1 MLHVET
7 IGGLCPFRHAV
18 KFWAPP
24 TRKFYTSVR
33 PRQQSINALRRAKV
47 ISRPS
52 TNGGGSDRK
61 MDFSFFAL
69 SLLLLS
75 KDANFLARVPF
86 ASLSA
91 FLPFR
96 AFHQERRTVATAEMQ
111 TYVPPSPLHKFL
123 AMPPARPSKKRR
135 VARPT

>member
-1 MLHVET
+1 
-7 IGGLCPFRHAV
+7 
-18 KFWAPP
+18 
-24 TRKFYTSVR
+24 
-33 PRQQSINALRRAKV
+33 
-47 ISRPS
+47 
-52 TNGGGSDRK
+52 

-69 SLLLLS
+69 SLLLS

-111 TYVPPSPLHKFL
+111 TYVPPSRPLHKFL
-123 AMPPARPSKKRR
+123 AMPPVPQRKGEWRGPLSLTRLE
-135 VARPT
+135 VT

>member
-1 MLHVET
+1 
-7 IGGLCPFRHAV
+7 
-18 KFWAPP
+18 
-24 TRKFYTSVR
+24 
-33 PRQQSINALRRAKV
+33 
-47 ISRPS
+47 
-52 TNGGGSDRK
+52 

-69 SLLLLS
+69 SLLLS

-96 AFHQERRTVATAEMQ
+96 AFHQERRRHRSDVGTVATAEMQ

-123 AMPPARPSKKRR
+123 AMPSAVPQRKGEWCGPLSLTRLP
-135 VARPT
+135 VT